1 MGEALFSILVLA
13 TMVQFITEIVKGW
26 LPAKVLKY
34 IRPPIIAAVLGVLVA
49 LVFNIDAFSI
59 AGYRAAVP
67 YVGCILTGI
76 ILSAGSAAIHE
87 LIAKIRDTRDTR

>member
-1 MGEALFSILVLA
+1 
-13 TMVQFITEIVKGW
+13 MVQFITEIVKGW

-34 IRPPIIAAVLGVLVA
+34 IRPPIIAAVFGVLVA

-59 AGYRAAVP
+59 AGYSSTVP

-76 ILSAGSAAIHE
+76 ILSAGSVAIHE